1 MESQQATTLLQ
12 TAEQAI
18 RDFALGRE
26 DAVQRG
32 LESRELAGLLTE
44 KFGEGLWRTFDDTS
58 LVRLTDELCLRID
71 PKYQANRKLRYSKY
85 AKLDLSEDR
94 KE

>member
-1 MESQQATTLLQ
+1 MESQQASNLIQ
-12 TAEQAI
+12 APDKAI
-18 RDFALGRE
+18 RDFAQGRE

-32 LESRELAGLLTE
+32 LESRELAALLTE
-44 KFGEGLWRTFDDTS
+44 KFGEGLWRTFEDAS
-58 LVRLTDELCLRID
+58 LVQLTDELCLRID
-71 PKYQANRKLRYSKY
+71 PNYQANRKLRYSRY